1 MVSAEP
7 EVKAFRVSRDIGKMF
22 NNIPRQSQ
30 VMTMFQYRQLEERV
44 EDWRSI
50 CALAGAPMALLL
62 DRILMAF

>member
-44 EDWRSI
+44 EDWRRM
-50 CALAGAPMALLL
+50 GQ
-62 DRILMAF
+62 RW